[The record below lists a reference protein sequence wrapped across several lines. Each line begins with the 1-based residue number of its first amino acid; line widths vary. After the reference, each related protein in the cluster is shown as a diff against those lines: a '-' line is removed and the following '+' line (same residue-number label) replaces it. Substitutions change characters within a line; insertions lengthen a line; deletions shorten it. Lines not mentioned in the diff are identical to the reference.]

1 MRQMKNS
8 PDFDSPVS
16 RANSMDLPLGETGRR
31 SRCRSRSHSTGS
43 WHVAT
48 NTPRFSCSHTIRHLP
63 PRSSVCQPTT
73 ATVRTCR
80 RSVDRRSKILDDPP
94 PGCALAHPSDVILSM
109 PADSIRAEIQPAVGS
124 GARKPLSPIRILRIR
139 NANGCLPLTRRG
151 CDVLPHEA
159 DQSSAPRASLLMT
172 GHAGELRVDHHPCLR
187 CAIWRIEQRDV
198 GLRSIDAILQHRLV
212 SPGRIGS

>member
-1 MRQMKNS
+1 
-8 PDFDSPVS
+8 
-16 RANSMDLPLGETGRR
+16 MDLPLGENRAPISVPFAFTFDWILARGDQ
-31 SRCRSRSHSTGS
+31 
-43 WHVAT
+43 
-48 NTPRFSCSHTIRHLP
+48 
-63 PRSSVCQPTT
+63 RSSILVLAYNPSLASTIKRLP
-73 ATVRTCR
+73 ADDGNGSYLSSGV
-80 RSVDRRSKILDDPP
+80 VDRRSKILDDPP
-94 PGCALAHPSDVILSM
+94 PGCALAHPPDVILSM

-124 GARKPLSPIRILRIR
+124 GARKPLSPIRIHRIR

-151 CDVLPHEA
+151 RDVLPHEA
-159 DQSSAPRASLLMT
+159 DQSSAPRASVLMA

>member
-1 MRQMKNS
+1 M
-8 PDFDSPVS
+8 
-16 RANSMDLPLGETGRR
+16 
-31 SRCRSRSHSTGS
+31 
-43 WHVAT
+43 AT
-48 NTPRFSCSHTIRHLP
+48 NAPRFSCSHK
-63 PRSSVCQPTT
+63 SV
-73 ATVRTCR
+73 TCVHDQAFASR
-80 RSVDRRSKILDDPP
+80 RRQRFVLIVRSVDRRSKILDDPP
-94 PGCALAHPSDVILSM
+94 PGCALAHPPDVILSM

-124 GARKPLSPIRILRIR
+124 GARKPLSPIRIHRIR

-151 CDVLPHEA
+151 RDVLPHEA
-159 DQSSAPRASLLMT
+159 DQSSAPRASVLMT